1 MSSQIQNS
9 LSLTLDDLKNFTY
22 FGRWI
27 ERHFSDKIKLSD
39 LEPDH
44 IRQAID
50 GIIRSPQF
58 SAMPKEDRARFE
70 HAFNVLIPNLDKIK
84 EMKHD

>member
-1 MSSQIQNS
+1 MSNQIPNNPP
-9 LSLTLDDLKNFTY
+9 LTIDDLKNFTY

-27 ERHFSDKIKLSD
+27 EHHFGDKIKLSD

-44 IRQAID
+44 VRQAID

-58 SAMPKEDRARFE
+58 SAMPKEDRTLFQ
-70 HAFNVLIPNLDKIK
+70 HAFNILIPNLDKIK

>member
-1 MSSQIQNS
+1 MSNQIPNS
-9 LSLTLDDLKNFTY
+9 PSLTLGDLKNFTH

-27 ERHFSDKIKLSD
+27 ERNFGNEIKLSD

-44 IRQAID
+44 VRQAID

-58 SAMPKEDRARFE
+58 SSMPKEDRALFQ
-70 HAFNVLIPNLDKIK
+70 HAFNTLVPNLDKIR
-84 EMKHD
+84 EMKRD